1 MEFRSALQ
9 PYGRWDRV
17 SRWGEVWVP
26 ANRPREWRPYTVG
39 RWAYTDDWGWY
50 WASDQEEDA
59 WGWIV
64 YHYGRWVIDEDLG
77 WVWVPGDAWGP
88 GWVQWRRGAQ
98 YIGWAPLPPEGIEVE
113 YRERPEAW
121 VFVRAHDF
129 VAPRI
134 ETVILPPREYGTFI
148 RETVVENRTFEM
160 RGSRLAVN
168 PGIAPERHR
177 RRGGTPDPFLRC
189 PPARIGRDDRG

>member
-1 MEFRSALQ
+1 MQRRSRTSVLFFPHVVALLLSGSILATWSIVEGGNAPVLAQGISVEFRSALQ

-26 ANRPREWRPYTVG
+26 ANRPREWRPYSVG

-64 YHYGRWVIDEDLG
+64 YHYGRWVIDEELG

-98 YIGWAPLPPEGIEVE
+98 HIGWAPLPPDGIEVE

-121 VFVRAHDF
+121 VFVRSHDF
-129 VAPRI
+129 I
-134 ETVILPPREYGTFI
+134 
-148 RETVVENRTFEM
+148 
-160 RGSRLAVN
+160 
-168 PGIAPERHR
+168 
-177 RRGGTPDPFLRC
+177 
-189 PPARIGRDDRG
+189 